1 MFRGS
6 AKGDTSGIGE
16 TLLVDDVPDFGGEF
30 EKREDLA
37 LWKRLRWTW

>member
-16 TLLVDDVPDFGGEF
+16 TLLVDDIPDFGGEF
-30 EKREDLA
+30 EEWKNLA
-37 LWKRLRWTW
+37 LGKRLGRTW